1 MSLTERASWKNE
13 WAFSFGSVLE
23 QPAPLVGDVF
33 PVGAAFGGQVPAEH
47 AAEGAIVYADE
58 AGKRLVHDIAGV
70 CCLEIAV
77 EGFAAAVFS
86 EEFPEKAISG
96 FAIHHTSSHLATQ
109 N

>member
-23 QPAPLVGDVF
+23 QPAPLVDDVF

-70 CCLEIAV
+70 CSLEIAS
-77 EGFAAAVFS
+77 S
-86 EEFPEKAISG
+86 ENVRSQPSRMSMASPNG
-96 FAIHHTSSHLATQ
+96 LNASTQ
-109 N
+109 YQASA